1 MANVLV
7 IGNGGREHA
16 LCYKFKQ
23 SKHVDKVYVAPGNPG
38 MSDVAEIVKIS
49 GNDFESLIKFVKENG
64 VDLTFVGPEI
74 PLCLGIVDAF
84 KKEGLVIFGPKE
96 NAARLEGSKVFS
108 KMMMEKYHIPT
119 AKHESFKDYEEAL
132 AYLEKQELPIVIKA
146 DGLAAGKGVIIAY
159 TMKEAKEALTSMMIL
174 NSFSN
179 AGNSVVIEE
188 FLEGE
193 EFSLLAFVNED
204 LVIPMQAAQD
214 HKRAFDNDEGL
225 NTGGMGAYTPMNH
238 LDEAVFK
245 EALENIIKP
254 MAKAMIQEGCPFTG
268 VLYGGCMLTK
278 NGVKTIEFNVRFGDP
293 EAEVILLALEDDLYE
308 VIMDVLNKKER
319 VLSWSKDFYCGVVM
333 ASIGYPSDYE
343 KGHLILGVENV
354 DGLFHMGTAIKDGKV
369 VNNGGRVLFVVGK
382 GKTLSNAKADAY
394 DKVKKIHSDNL
405 FYRHDIGDKG
415 LDKKM

>member
-84 KKEGLVIFGPKE
+84 KKEGLVIFGPQE